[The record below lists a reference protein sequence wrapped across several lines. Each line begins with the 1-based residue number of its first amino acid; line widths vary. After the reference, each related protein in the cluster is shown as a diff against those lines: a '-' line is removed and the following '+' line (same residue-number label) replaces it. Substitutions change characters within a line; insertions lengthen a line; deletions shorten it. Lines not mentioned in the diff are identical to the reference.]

1 MRDRPKPRAATGGV
15 PVKVSDVLAY
25 KKAAIV
31 SVKPTDTVETLSQV
45 LRDKRIG
52 AIVVSSDGSAIE
64 GLISERDLAY
74 AIATHKGD
82 LYKTQVATLMTK
94 DVITCAPTDD
104 IALVGSMMMSRR
116 IRHLPVQKDNKLLGM
131 VSIRDVLNQR
141 VDELQQ
147 HTAQL
152 RTFVAEVNRPP
163 QDRD

>member
-1 MRDRPKPRAATGGV
+1 M
-15 PVKVSDVLAY
+15 KVSDVLAY

-31 SVKPTDTVETLSQV
+31 SVKPTDTVATLSEV
-45 LRDKRIG
+45 LRKNRIG
-52 AIVVSSDGSAIE
+52 AIVVSGDGSTIE

-82 LYKTQVATLMTK
+82 LHTTQVSTLMTK

>member
-1 MRDRPKPRAATGGV
+1 
-15 PVKVSDVLAY
+15 VKVSDVLAY

-31 SVKPTDTVETLSQV
+31 SVKPTDTVETLSEV
-45 LRDKRIG
+45 LRANRIG

-74 AIATHKGD
+74 AIATLKGD
-82 LYKTQVATLMTK
+82 LHKTQVSELMTK
-94 DVITCAPTDD
+94 DVITCSPTDD

-116 IRHLPVQKDNKLLGM
+116 IRHLPVQKGGKLLGM

-141 VDELQQ
+141 VDQLQRD
-147 HTAQL
+147 TAQL
-152 RTFVAEVNRPP
+152 RTFVAEVNRPL